1 MFFFFS
7 SRRRH
12 TRCGRDWSSDV
23 CSSDLDLTEQ
33 PCNPHCKELV
43 EVRGEDRTKLDA
55 LEQRQPL
62 VRSELEHPLVEIQPR
77 ELAVDSLRSNEL
89 VEVRGEDRT
98 KLDAL
103 EQRQPLVRSELEHPL
118 VEIQPRELAVD
129 SLRSNELEL
138 RTNCAYSH
146 IEQWCNRTVRYRL

>member
-33 PCNPHCKELV
+33 PCNPHCEELV

-62 VRSELEHPLVEIQPR
+62 IRSELEHPLVEIQPR
-77 ELAVDSLRSNEL
+77 EL
-89 VEVRGEDRT
+89 T
-98 KLDAL
+98 
-103 EQRQPLVRSELEHPL
+103 
-118 VEIQPRELAVD
+118 VD